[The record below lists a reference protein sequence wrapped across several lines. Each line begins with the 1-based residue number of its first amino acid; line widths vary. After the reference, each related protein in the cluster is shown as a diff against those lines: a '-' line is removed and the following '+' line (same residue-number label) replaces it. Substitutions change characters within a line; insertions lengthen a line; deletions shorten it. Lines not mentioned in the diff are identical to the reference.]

1 MKEQRETIGAPPS
14 YVAQQF
20 IIRELFEMLVKWHV
34 VGL

>member
-1 MKEQRETIGAPPS
+1 MKEQRETVGAPRS

-20 IIRELFEMLVKWHV
+20 IIREQFDMLVKWHV